1 MPLLKKIVSTLGSLV
16 LTLFGL
22 SVLTFFIGRVMPTDP
37 VLAAVGDNAPQ
48 SVVDRVRVEMGLDQ
62 PLYIQFGH
70 YLNQLLHGDLG
81 KSILTSNPVTTDIA
95 RFFPAT
101 MELATAAI
109 IIAALI
115 GIPLGVWAAV
125 RQSRS
130 VDQGSEVHT
139 PELQSRGLIS
149 YAVLCL

>member
-1 MPLLKKIVSTLGSLV
+1 MTGAAKRGVSALGSLL

-22 SVLTFFIGRVMPTDP
+22 TVLTFFIGRVMPTDP

-48 SVVDRVRVEMGLDQ
+48 SVVERARAEMGLDQ
-62 PLYIQFGH
+62 PLYVQFGH

-81 KSILTSNPVTTDIA
+81 RSVLTSNSVTSDIA

-109 IIAALI
+109 VIAALI

-125 RQSRS
+125 RQ
-130 VDQGSEVHT
+130 GT
-139 PELQSRGLIS
+139 
-149 YAVLCL
+149 